1 MKKSMYKTKE
11 EMPLFLTVMDVAN
24 LLGISR
30 ASAYELVRQ
39 ENFPKLKIVQ
49 GRTIIPRDRLLE
61 WLDEQTRY
69 DRIQPAKYRVENKQ
83 EKEYALRKQRYSVH
97 NSWQRQLFQG
107 IQRFL
112 TPQKSVGC
120 RKGYCVN
127 LCVAESEKSSFIRKN
142 SGLCYAL
149 RKYFKEK
156 HLKNLSKKLFWLI
169 ENFQQKTLDIFSNVW
184 YVVVAKNKN
193 EGGK

>member
-30 ASAYELVRQ
+30 ASAYELVRP

-69 DRIQPAKYRVENKQ
+69 DE
-83 EKEYALRKQRYSVH
+83 L
-97 NSWQRQLFQG
+97 
-107 IQRFL
+107 
-112 TPQKSVGC
+112 
-120 RKGYCVN
+120 
-127 LCVAESEKSSFIRKN
+127 
-142 SGLCYAL
+142 
-149 RKYFKEK
+149 
-156 HLKNLSKKLFWLI
+156 
-169 ENFQQKTLDIFSNVW
+169 
-184 YVVVAKNKN
+184 
-193 EGGK
+193 

>member
-1 MKKSMYKTKE
+1 MKKSIYKTKE

-69 DRIQPAKYRVENKQ
+69 DELP
-83 EKEYALRKQRYSVH
+83 
-97 NSWQRQLFQG
+97 
-107 IQRFL
+107 
-112 TPQKSVGC
+112 
-120 RKGYCVN
+120 
-127 LCVAESEKSSFIRKN
+127 
-142 SGLCYAL
+142 
-149 RKYFKEK
+149 
-156 HLKNLSKKLFWLI
+156 
-169 ENFQQKTLDIFSNVW
+169 
-184 YVVVAKNKN
+184 
-193 EGGK
+193 

>member
-1 MKKSMYKTKE
+1 MKKSIYKTKE

-69 DRIQPAKYRVENKQ
+69 DDV
-83 EKEYALRKQRYSVH
+83 
-97 NSWQRQLFQG
+97 
-107 IQRFL
+107 
-112 TPQKSVGC
+112 
-120 RKGYCVN
+120 
-127 LCVAESEKSSFIRKN
+127 
-142 SGLCYAL
+142 
-149 RKYFKEK
+149 
-156 HLKNLSKKLFWLI
+156 
-169 ENFQQKTLDIFSNVW
+169 
-184 YVVVAKNKN
+184 
-193 EGGK
+193 

>member
-61 WLDEQTRY
+61 WLDEQKRY
-69 DRIQPAKYRVENKQ
+69 DE
-83 EKEYALRKQRYSVH
+83 L
-97 NSWQRQLFQG
+97 
-107 IQRFL
+107 
-112 TPQKSVGC
+112 
-120 RKGYCVN
+120 
-127 LCVAESEKSSFIRKN
+127 
-142 SGLCYAL
+142 
-149 RKYFKEK
+149 
-156 HLKNLSKKLFWLI
+156 
-169 ENFQQKTLDIFSNVW
+169 
-184 YVVVAKNKN
+184 
-193 EGGK
+193 